1 MNTFWLCVIVASLAL
16 LVGAALG
23 YWTAATDLE
32 AEKAAAHREGV
43 KTGFTDG
50 VAWAREFDDEGVTE
64 IRPDDEQAPR

>member
-1 MNTFWLCVIVASLAL
+1 MNPWWLLVVAAVTF
-16 LVGAALG
+16 LVGAAVG
-23 YWTAATDLE
+23 YWTAATDLK
-32 AEKAAAHREGV
+32 AEKVDAYHDGV